1 MDASRNNSDVSVRGN
16 VAVRVRDEVPGL
28 EMKLE
33 EPLDGLQPLAL
44 VLLGPSARRVALV
57 VEEEALEQ
65 PRLGRVRV
73 AALREALD
81 LLEGH
86 IRVRFAV
93 REHFH
98 PQIKDFHT
106 SLLLVL
112 SFISVVFILAIQS
125 QTSASYMS
133 LIQSDNKS
141 DRNFWQ
147 QKQQLL

>member
-1 MDASRNNSDVSVRGN
+1 MNLYIYKIPPQLFDSIRQKKGGRVI
-16 VAVRVRDEVPGL
+16 VRD
-28 EMKLE
+28 
-33 EPLDGLQPLAL
+33 
-44 VLLGPSARRVALV
+44 
-57 VEEEALEQ
+57 
-65 PRLGRVRV
+65 
-73 AALREALD
+73 
-81 LLEGH
+81 
-86 IRVRFAV
+86 
-93 REHFH
+93 

-133 LIQSDNKS
+133 LIQIDNNS

>member
-1 MDASRNNSDVSVRGN
+1 MNLYIQNTPYSF
-16 VAVRVRDEVPGL
+16 L
-28 EMKLE
+28 T
-33 EPLDGLQPLAL
+33 
-44 VLLGPSARRVALV
+44 LLGTRR
-57 VEEEALEQ
+57 
-65 PRLGRVRV
+65 G
-73 AALREALD
+73 
-81 LLEGH
+81 GM
-86 IRVRFAV
+86 IV
-93 REHFH
+93 REQSAKFLSDLGFH
-98 PQIKDFHT
+98 PQIKEFHT